1 MRRGKS
7 LPISRGRTD
16 RAEEAYLSVPPSQR
30 RQGVR
35 GKKTLMNKV
44 KSLLFAGL
52 LAFAPAVALTDHAMA
67 QENAAASAPVAT
79 TAAAPAES
87 AAAPAAN
94 VAEAAPAAAKV
105 AAPPRM
111 KPTLGIGMP
120 MPGEYTLQEQCTSTG
135 HTARWM
141 HDKLLLPIIFA
152 ISIFVLILMLYAM
165 IKFRASANPMPSK
178 TAHNTVI
185 EVIWTVVPVLILLAI
200 AVPSI
205 GLLADQYKPAPKD
218 AVVVKVTGY
227 QWYWGYEYPDNAI
240 PEFVSNLQTPEKAKE
255 NGEPYLLSPDNRLV
269 LPVGRPIKL
278 IITGADVI
286 HSFAVPSLWVKMDAV
301 PGRLNEKSFT
311 IEKPGVYYG
320 QCSELC
326 GARHGFMPIAIEALP
341 PAQFDQW
348 VLSQGGTLKGKGA
361 ATSAQA
367 ETAPAPATA
376 APAKI

>member
-1 MRRGKS
+1 MK
-7 LPISRGRTD
+7 
-16 RAEEAYLSVPPSQR
+16 
-30 RQGVR
+30 
-35 GKKTLMNKV
+35 KV
-44 KSLLFAGL
+44 KSLVLAGL
-52 LAFAPAVALTDHAMA
+52 LAFAPAMAMNGPAFAQDEATAVAP
-67 QENAAASAPVAT
+67 AAGNV
-79 TAAAPAES
+79 AAPAES
-87 AAAPAAN
+87 VANAATPAAAAAP
-94 VAEAAPAAAKV
+94 AAKV

-111 KPTLGIGMP
+111 KPTEGIGMP
-120 MPGEYTLQEQCTSTG
+120 RPGEITLQEQFTETG
-135 HTARWM
+135 KTARWL
-141 HDKLLLPIIFA
+141 HDKMLVPLIFA

-165 IKFRASANPMPSK
+165 WKFRASANPVPSK
-178 TAHNTVI
+178 TSHNTFI
-185 EVIWTVVPVLILLAI
+185 EVIWTVVPVLILLVI

-218 AVVVKVTGY
+218 ALTVKVTGY
-227 QWYWGYEYPDNAI
+227 QWYWGYEYPDAGI
-240 PEFVSNLQTPEKAKE
+240 PEFVSNMQTKE
-255 NGEPYLLSPDNRLV
+255 QAAANGEPYLLSPDNRLV

-348 VLSQGGTLKGKGA
+348 VLSQGGSLKKEGA
-361 ATSAQA
+361 ATTAQ
-367 ETAPAPATA
+367 A
-376 APAKI
+376 APANGEKKI